1 MLPSREEVRSMW
13 SLAAP
18 IMLMQLGMMA
28 YGVVDTLYM
37 GRIGPTEVGG
47 VGLGG
52 STFFAM
58 MLFGLGCLLGV
69 DTLSSR
75 AFGAGRPKE
84 SAAIF
89 VHAITIAAVISVPLF
104 WCVRFAAP
112 FYAAVGVDRAVA
124 AVALEYLN
132 TLRWMALPFLL
143 FAACRQYLQSIDVT
157 RPLLASIVTGNL
169 CNVVLNYGLI
179 FGHWGLPRLGITG
192 CALASVVN
200 SAVMTAIAGS
210 AALSRMRAA
219 GFVFRGFHRPLAAA
233 LLALGVPAGLQML
246 VEVSMFSL
254 ASTFMG
260 RFGPVPMAAHQI
272 TMNLVSVTFMIP
284 LGISFAAA
292 VRVGQGVGKNDAEAA
307 VRSGRTALF
316 MGVGF
321 MSFSAVLFWTLPG
334 FFIGLYTG
342 DPEVIGLGASML
354 FIGGLFQIFDGM
366 QIVLNG
372 AIRGLGETRGQLW
385 AHLAGF
391 GVVGLP
397 LGIWLAFRGGFGPI
411 GLWVGLLAGLTLTGV
426 GLFFVWRGLGRR
438 YLTMSRSSTSNTS
451 VDFGGMEP
459 RP

>member
-1 MLPSREEVRSMW
+1 MLPTREEVRSMW

-58 MLFGLGCLLGV
+58 MLFGLGSLLGV

-89 VHAITIAAVISVPLF
+89 VHAVAIAAVIAAPLF
-104 WCVRFAAP
+104 WVVRFAGP
-112 FYAAVGVDRAVA
+112 FYDAVGVDPAVRGI
-124 AVALEYLN
+124 ALEYLR
-132 TLRWMALPFLL
+132 TLRWMTLPFLL
-143 FAACRQYLQSIDVT
+143 FAACRQYLQSMDVT
-157 RPLLASIVTGNL
+157 RPLLAAIVIGNL
-169 CNVVLNYGLI
+169 INVFLNYALI
-179 FGHWGLPRLGITG
+179 FGHWGMPRLGITG

-200 SAVMTAIAGS
+200 SAVMTAIAG
-210 AALSRMRAA
+210 AAAARRMRAA

-233 LLALGVPAGLQML
+233 LLGLGIPAGLQML

-254 ASTFMG
+254 ATTFMA
-260 RFGPVPMAAHQI
+260 RFGPVPTAAHQI
-272 TMNLVSVTFMIP
+272 TMNLVSLTFMIP
-284 LGISFAAA
+284 LGLSFAAA
-292 VRVGQGVGKNDAEAA
+292 VRVGQGVGKNDPEAA
-307 VRSGRTALF
+307 IRSGRTALF

-321 MSFSAVLFWTLPG
+321 MACSAVVFWSVPG
-334 FFIGLYTG
+334 FFIGLYTA
-342 DPEVIGLGASML
+342 DPEVVALGASML
-354 FIGGLFQIFDGM
+354 FVGGLFQIFDGM

-372 AIRGLGETRGQLW
+372 AIRGLGETRVQLW
-385 AHLAGF
+385 AHLGGF

-397 LGIWLAFRGGFGPI
+397 LGIWLAFRGGYGPLGLWI
-411 GLWVGLLAGLTLTGV
+411 GLLTGLTLTGV
-426 GLFFVWRGLGRR
+426 GLFFVWRAMARR
-438 YLTMSRSSTSNTS
+438 YLAMSNSSTSNTS
-451 VDFGGMEP
+451 VDIGGIEP